1 MTSRRERSIAHGQ
14 IWFMMEE
21 EHSSTT
27 DEAESEG
34 SSRSSSTLSLRYS
47 SSPFE
52 SGNSTD
58 ADEDSHRV
66 EPYMYEPEWSSSDEA
81 DESPDDDA
89 LTERLNNTEW

>member
-1 MTSRRERSIAHGQ
+1 MI
-14 IWFMMEE
+14 EE

-27 DEAESEG
+27 DEAESED

-47 SSPFE
+47 SSPFD
-52 SGNSTD
+52 SCNSTSD

-66 EPYMYEPEWSSSDEA
+66 EPYMYEPERSSSDEA
-81 DESPDDDA
+81 DESSDEDA